1 MATNVPFHL
10 MASEPYMQ
18 GPHRTDMLKALSHAY
33 AGVGS
38 KIDAQFELQEDR
50 LKQQESQFARGM
62 EHQTQLQASNQSGA
76 MARLQ
81 AQLDQQSDVYQQ
93 QYAQWERGFDFQK
106 EKWEDEL
113 KYRDQQY
120 DYYDQLIKSY
130 QDQWKQQTAQTAQ
143 REIPYYKTQ
152 AYKDIISRSG

>member
-1 MATNVPFHL
+1 
-10 MASEPYMQ
+10 
-18 GPHRTDMLKALSHAY
+18 
-33 AGVGS
+33 
-38 KIDAQFELQEDR
+38 
-50 LKQQESQFARGM
+50 M

-93 QYAQWERGFDFQK
+93 QYAQWEKGFDFQK
-106 EKWEDEL
+106 EKWGDEL

-120 DYYDQLIKSY
+120 DYYEQLIKNY